1 MSTLRPTDS
10 RIPAPLVAST
20 QVKKRH
26 ARRHKDRLPPNQGTP
41 AKPTADTGNSQFR
54 TGFSKSPDADL
65 PVRRKTRRPTPSQTP
80 APSARESREL
90 LDTELRRQ
98 KELLEKLGVREL
110 DTEVKKRL
118 DFREVEADKL
128 QQERDQIRKERE
140 QLEAD
145 KREAEERLRTYKRQL
160 EVDRVTENIVRGAAG
175 HAHRQTRHL
184 DRAGKSLVFAHPD
197 STPPAKSR
205 PRSEFQP
212 TPVPVSTPVDL
223 DEPDVEEPPD
233 APSLQPPPRQTD
245 LMNQATQTAQA
256 STGDVGSQTEPVSKA
271 FDQATQTAQASTGDV
286 GSQAEPVPDLNDLLA
301 QTAARRNYEAQQ
313 ARTQAGFDQIFS
325 TARDLR
331 AEYPWLSVGVP
342 PHSILP
348 SSNQRP
354 DVTQTQV
361 QATTETDTQTAPIA
375 TTTQTTQ
382 TSAIAGMNALASAS
396 RAAQGAS
403 PETLV
408 SLLEELQRN
417 PQLRQLA
424 SAGLLSWG
432 DLLSDKHETLPDG
445 TKVRVVDAKKLLALQ
460 QRLSTLAQ
468 KEDGKLQNIQQ
479 VAVQSRTVP
488 GLKQATPGAIYPGV
502 SVFMYPREMPAG
514 RPGA

>member
-1 MSTLRPTDS
+1 MPPKPK
-10 RIPAPLVAST
+10 PALIAST
-20 QVKKRH
+20 QQGTQV
-26 ARRHKDRLPPNQGTP
+26 RRRRERTPANQG
-41 AKPTADTGNSQFR
+41 
-54 TGFSKSPDADL
+54 SPGQYAITQTRI
-65 PVRRKTRRPTPSQTP
+65 PVRRNTTLAVDRFGTPTNRSGSELEDALQRSDRAIRRAETALASRTGSPVT
-80 APSARESREL
+80 AREVIDTVRRNL
-90 LDTELRRQ
+90 LPAIQ
-98 KELLEKLGVREL
+98 
-110 DTEVKKRL
+110 
-118 DFREVEADKL
+118 AD
-128 QQERDQIRKERE
+128 E
-140 QLEAD
+140 QLLARFRD
-145 KREAEERLRTYKRQL
+145 GPGMHTIP
-160 EVDRVTENIVRGAAG
+160 N
-175 HAHRQTRHL
+175 RHV
-184 DRAGKSLVFAHPD
+184 DRAGRTHVIVAPTT
-197 STPPAKSR
+197 TPPVLPR
-205 PRSEFQP
+205 PR
-212 TPVPVSTPVDL
+212 L

-256 STGDVGSQTEPVSKA
+256 STGDVDSQTEPVSKA

-286 GSQAEPVPDLNDLLA
+286 GSQVEPVPDLNDLLA

-331 AEYPWLSVGVP
+331 AEYPWLNVGVP

-375 TTTQTTQ
+375 TSTQTTQ
-382 TSAIAGMNALASAS
+382 TSAIAGMNAVAAAA

-417 PQLRQLA
+417 PQLKQLVA
-424 SAGLLSWG
+424 SGLLSWN

-445 TKVRVVDAKKLLALQ
+445 TKVRVVDSKKLLTLQ

-468 KEDGKLQNIQQ
+468 KEAGKLQNIQQ
-479 VAVQSRTVP
+479 VAVQNRTVP
-488 GLKQATPGAIYPGV
+488 GFKQATPGAIYPGA
-502 SVFMYPREMPAG
+502 SVFMYPRELPPG

>member
-1 MSTLRPTDS
+1 
-10 RIPAPLVAST
+10 
-20 QVKKRH
+20 
-26 ARRHKDRLPPNQGTP
+26 
-41 AKPTADTGNSQFR
+41 
-54 TGFSKSPDADL
+54 
-65 PVRRKTRRPTPSQTP
+65 
-80 APSARESREL
+80 

-128 QQERDQIRKERE
+128 QRERDQIRKERE

-256 STGDVGSQTEPVSKA
+256 STGDVGSQV
-271 FDQATQTAQASTGDV
+271 
-286 GSQAEPVPDLNDLLA
+286 EPVPDLNDLLA

-396 RAAQGAS
+396 RAARGAS

-424 SAGLLSWG
+424 SAGLLSWN

-445 TKVRVVDAKKLLALQ
+445 TKVRVVDSKKLLTLQ

-468 KEDGKLQNIQQ
+468 KEAGKLQNIQQ
-479 VAVQSRTVP
+479 VAVQNRTVP
-488 GLKQATPGAIYPGV
+488 GLKQATPGAIYPGA
-502 SVFMYPREMPAG
+502 SVFMYPRELPPG